1 MRKLVFLS
9 ALFLVALTS
18 IIGITSCQKIYD
30 PVTHRDRLQ
39 SILLSTDTLNM
50 YVGETRQ
57 LPLSTT
63 PADYHL
69 DSLKLKSSDS
79 TVLSISSSGLLT
91 AKKVGLATITISNL
105 TNTISISGLVTVTAP
120 KPDSLKMGLIAWYPF
135 NNNAADSSGN
145 GNNGTIFNVSSTTDR
160 HGNANSAYYF
170 DGATSYITVDDN
182 AALRLS
188 NTDFTLNMW
197 VNPDSY
203 TALSGSALLSKNSGA
218 YGQGWNCSIV
228 GYGNQ
233 DGAGLGVPFYNVSG
247 GADPFAAGNNRIDTV
262 KWSMLTITYQVSKQ
276 KITFYI
282 NGVFDSSVVNIASP
296 NAQTTAK
303 LHIGNN
309 SLVDIPTAGAPNY
322 FLKGKLDDIR
332 IYNRIISTSEIN
344 KLYTLTN

>member
-1 MRKLVFLS
+1 MKKLILLS
-9 ALFLVALTS
+9 ALIIVAVAS
-18 IIGITSCQKIYD
+18 IVGFTSCQKIYD

-79 TVLSISSSGLLT
+79 TVLSISATGLLT

-105 TNTISISGLVTVTAP
+105 ANTISISGLVTVVAP
-120 KPDSLKMGLIAWYPF
+120 TPDSLKMGLLAYYPF
-135 NNNAADSSGN
+135 NNSAADSSGN

-160 HGNANSAYYF
+160 HGKANSAYYF
-170 DGATSYITVDDN
+170 DGATSYITVNDN

-188 NTDFTLNMW
+188 ATDFTLNMW
-197 VNPDSY
+197 IDLDSY
-203 TALSGSALLSKNSGA
+203 TNLSGSALLSKNSGA

-228 GYGNQ
+228 GYGDQ
-233 DGAGLGVPFYNVSG
+233 DGASLGVPFYNVSG
-247 GADPFAAGNNRIDTV
+247 GPDPFAAGNKRIDTA

-282 NGVFDSSVVNIASP
+282 NGAIDSSVVNIASP
-296 NAQTTAK
+296 NADTNAK

-309 SLVDIPTAGAPNY
+309 SLLDIPEFNAPGY
-322 FLKGKLDDIR
+322 YLKGKLDEIR
-332 IYNRIISTSEIN
+332 IYNRIISTNEIN
-344 KLYTLTN
+344 KLYTSTK

>member
-1 MRKLVFLS
+1 MKKLILSLGLVVMVF
-9 ALFLVALTS
+9 ATIAAF
-18 IIGITSCQKIYD
+18 TSCQKIYD

-57 LPLSTT
+57 LPISTT
-63 PADYHL
+63 PSDYNL
-69 DSLKLKSSDS
+69 DSLNLKSSDT
-79 TVLSISSSGLLT
+79 TVLSISTTGLLK

-135 NNNAADSSGN
+135 NNSAADSSGN
-145 GNNGTIFNVSSTTDR
+145 GNDGTIYNVSSTADR
-160 HGNANSAYYF
+160 HGNPNSAYYF
-170 DGATSYITVDDN
+170 DGASSYITVNDN
-182 AALRLS
+182 AALRLA

-197 VNPDSY
+197 VNPDTY
-203 TALSGSALLSKNSGA
+203 TNLSGSALLSKNSGA

-247 GADPFAAGNNRIDTV
+247 GPDPFAAGNKRIDTV

-282 NGVFDSSVVNIASP
+282 NGLFDSSVVNIASP